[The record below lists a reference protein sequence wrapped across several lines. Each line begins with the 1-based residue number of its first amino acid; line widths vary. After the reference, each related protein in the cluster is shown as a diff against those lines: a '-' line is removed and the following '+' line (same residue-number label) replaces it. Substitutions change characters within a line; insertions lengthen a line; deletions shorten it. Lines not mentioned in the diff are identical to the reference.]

1 MGQNRGRKWAGRNGK
16 RSSSGRAPGGVRK
29 QRGSG
34 HERPCARK
42 LPGAPP
48 RSTHGRL
55 DAQQLDRQKAQR
67 TRCQTRVYNSAR
79 APAVGTRGRRHHG
92 AVRHHAAAGQACRA
106 RGNCGKVGHGKGCL
120 GARRGRSGSADAAH
134 ADLGDSGGRRKRL
147 PKKEQCEKKPEGF
160 EDTALHHVCYST
172 TATCWLL
179 QLAYRLSSLRY
190 KRTPTT
196 QAVINDEMVP
206 PIMAVRPKRDKS
218 WRRLG
223 AMPPM
228 PPI

>member
-1 MGQNRGRKWAGRNGK
+1 MGQNRGRKRAGRNGK

-34 HERPCARK
+34 HERPCARN
-42 LPGAPP
+42 LPGARPLGE
-48 RSTHGRL
+48 RGRL
-55 DAQQLDRQKAQR
+55 DAQQLDRQEAQR
-67 TRCQTRVYNSAR
+67 TRCQMRVYNSAR
-79 APAVGTRGRRHHG
+79 TPAVGARGRGHHG
-92 AVRHHAAAGQACRA
+92 AVCHHAAAGQACRA
-106 RGNCGKVGHGKGCL
+106 RGNWGKVGHGKGGL
-120 GARRGRSGSADAAH
+120 GARRGRSGSANTAH

-147 PKKEQCEKKPEGF
+147 PKKEQGEKKPEGF
-160 EDTALHHVCYST
+160 ENTALHHVCYST

-179 QLAYRLSSLRY
+179 QLACRLSSLRY
-190 KRTPTT
+190 KRAPTT

-206 PIMAVRPKRDKS
+206 PTIAIMPRRDKS